1 MHLTSRRPGLSVL
14 LLLLFHSLPS
24 QADTRL
30 SQWQSAD
37 YIEKAFVEIALKN
50 EYKQTDFRL
59 LKWETPIRYAF
70 QYHGLATNPMI
81 ENLFEVHLK
90 QLQQIT
96 QHPIEQ
102 VEIPADA
109 NLKILLTQDQY
120 YRADIARFT
129 QSTIPDIERNS
140 HCMGSFKTGKNGAIK
155 NAVVI
160 LPVDHIMS
168 KGLLPACVV
177 EETTQLMGLPN
188 DSDWVSPS
196 IANDSSK
203 LDLLTGLDYLF
214 LKILYSPE
222 LKAGMPLNRSLP
234 IIQAKVQ
241 KLIKDGT
248 VKDAQR
254 NVNKLGLYPILY

>member
-1 MHLTSRRPGLSVL
+1 MHLKSRRPGLPVL
-14 LLLLFHSLPS
+14 LLLFFQSLPS
-24 QADTRL
+24 LADTKL
-30 SQWQSAD
+30 NQWQSAD

-50 EYKQTDFRL
+50 EYQQTDFRL
-59 LKWETPIRYAF
+59 LKWEAPIRYVF
-70 QYHGLATNPMI
+70 QYHGLAPNPMI

-102 VEIPADA
+102 VENADDA
-109 NLKILLTQDQY
+109 NLKILLTQDQH

-140 HCMGSFKTGKNGAIK
+140 HCMGSFKTGENGAII

-168 KGLLPACVV
+168 RGLLPACVV
-177 EETTQLMGLPN
+177 EETTQLLGLPN
-188 DSDWVSPS
+188 DSDWVAPS

-222 LKAGMPLNRSLP
+222 LKAGMPLDQSLP
-234 IIQAKVQ
+234 IIRARIQ
-241 KLIKDGT
+241 KLTKDGT
-248 VKDAQR
+248 VKNAQR
-254 NVNKLGLYPILY
+254 NVNQQGLYPILY